1 MGFELE
7 PYCRCDE
14 QGSCYMPNYKGMR
27 APLFCIAMLTG
38 CSSLPK
44 EAQHLTAP
52 TTPKM
57 TSLLSTLNDGHRQ
70 QQTPQT
76 PSAVLVQN
84 TGWDALA
91 QRLALVETAEHSID
105 IQYYIWNSDVSGS
118 YLASRLVAAAD
129 RGVHVRV
136 LLDDINLNER
146 EALLA
151 GLNKHPNIEI
161 RIFNPIPTRNA
172 GKWMS
177 FLGDFSRLNRR
188 MHNKSFTVDGVF
200 TVVGGR
206 NIGDEYFDLS
216 HELNL
221 RDRDV
226 LARGEVVTEVQQ
238 SFNDYW
244 NSEWAYDVDLLS
256 DDPTLKQ
263 PDLSNIPVPYY
274 KHYPTLPQSQ
284 ASAAQYLAS
293 LVDNMTWVKATYI
306 ADQPIP
312 DDIDNTDQS
321 KATAQYLSELAE
333 NTQNDIIIESA
344 YLVFDDN
351 QLAGLQQLNQRGVE
365 IKALTNS
372 MASNDLVTN
381 HSGYAGRR
389 QEMLESGVDL
399 FELKPD
405 AKLCEIVLQDSDKC
419 APNAVYGL
427 HAKSAVF
434 DHQIA
439 TIGSFNF
446 NLRSTYL
453 NTESLLVIENTKV
466 AAELA
471 TTLEGAMQDNNS
483 WHLSLDNGTVY
494 WHSGDKTWDSEPE
507 TEQWDRMKSEFLQ
520 LLPIEKYL

>member
-1 MGFELE
+1 
-7 PYCRCDE
+7 
-14 QGSCYMPNYKGMR
+14 MPINKVIG
-27 APLFCIAMLTG
+27 ASVIFITILTG

-44 EAQHLTAP
+44 QAEHLDAP
-52 TTPKM
+52 LTPKL
-57 TSLLSTLNDGHRQ
+57 TSALSTLNDRHNPFI
-70 QQTPQT
+70 TPQT

-91 QRLALVETAEHSID
+91 QRLALVEAAEHTID
-105 IQYYIWNSDVSGS
+105 IQYYIWNSDSSGR

-129 RGVHVRV
+129 RGVYVRV
-136 LLDDINLNER
+136 LLDDINLNDR
-146 EALLA
+146 EALLTKLDA
-151 GLNKHPNIEI
+151 HPNIDI

-172 GKWMS
+172 GKWIS
-177 FLGDFSRLNRR
+177 FVGDFSRLNRR
-188 MHNKSFTVDGVF
+188 MHNKSFTVDGAF

-226 LARGEVVTEVQQ
+226 LASGKVVADVQR

-244 NSEWAYDVDLLS
+244 NSEWAYSVDLLR
-256 DDPTLKQ
+256 DKAKPLPQLMLNT
-263 PDLSNIPVPYY
+263 IPVPEY
-274 KHYPTLPQSQ
+274 KNYPALPQSQ
-284 ASAAQYLAS
+284 NAAMTYLS
-293 LVDNMTWVKATYI
+293 TQLKKMTGAKATYI
-306 ADQPIP
+306 ADKPIP
-312 DDIDNTDQS
+312 DDVDNTDQP
-321 KATAQYLSELAE
+321 KATAQYLSTLAK
-333 NTQNDIIIESA
+333 NTKNDIIIESA
-344 YLVFDDN
+344 YLVFDDK
-351 QLAGLQQLNQRGVE
+351 QLEGLQQLSQKGVE

-389 QEMLESGVDL
+389 QDMLESGMDL
-399 FELKPD
+399 YELKPD
-405 AKLCEIVLQDSDKC
+405 AKLCKIVIQDNDKC

-453 NTESLLVIENTKV
+453 NTESLLVIENPKIAT
-466 AAELA
+466 ELA
-471 TTLEGAMQDNNS
+471 TTLEGAMQDTNS
-483 WHLSLDNGTVY
+483 WHLSLDDGDVY
-494 WHSGDKTWDSEPE
+494 WHSGNETWDSEPN
-507 TEQWDRMKSEFLQ
+507 TKQWDRMKSELLQ